1 MRVTTTAVRALL
13 ATSALALAAAP
24 ARGDG
29 GYITTYA
36 HHLEAG
42 EIEVMLMTDYT
53 SPSEPR
59 QDEGQGEY
67 ISQMLMVDY
76 HVTDQ
81 FVVEQMVEWFQAVS
95 TGEGKFTGYR
105 LEARYKVFPKEV
117 PLNPMLYA
125 EYEDLD
131 PETRFKMET
140 SGWILP
146 PYREEPEG
154 EPERERIMETRL
166 VLSQDFGRWNAAV
179 NWINESDLRG
189 GETAFG
195 YTMGVV
201 YRIHAHGPTTH
212 MAHAG
217 HDENNPECCS
227 EEKEEKPKK
236 SKKDKEPFFRAGALA
251 VELFGAL
258 GDTRQFGVRPAR
270 QEHYLQPGIMFH
282 LGKHG
287 MLGFG
292 FAFGL
297 SDASDDLLRLSMMWE
312 F

>member
-1 MRVTTTAVRALL
+1 MRAIPTGIRSCVAASV
-13 ATSALALAAAP
+13 LALAAAP
-24 ARGDG
+24 VRGDG
-29 GYITTYA
+29 GYITTYS

-42 EIEVMLMTDYT
+42 ELEVMILTDYT

-59 QDEGQGEY
+59 QEEGQGEY
-67 ISQMLMVDY
+67 VSQMLMVDY

-81 FVVEQMVEWFQAVS
+81 FAVEPMIEWFQDVS

-146 PYREEPEG
+146 PYDKEPEEPR
-154 EPERERIMETRL
+154 RERIMETRL

-195 YTMGVV
+195 YTLGVV
-201 YRIHAHGPTTH
+201 YRIHPHGSTTH
-212 MAHAG
+212 MAHGGHAG
-217 HDENNPECCS
+217 HDENNPECCP
-227 EEKEEKPKK
+227 EETGKA
-236 SKKDKEPFFRAGALA
+236 SKKAKEPFFRAGALA
-251 VELFGAL
+251 LELYGAL
-258 GDTRQFGVRPAR
+258 GDTRQFGLRPAR

-287 MLGFG
+287 MLGLG

-297 SDASDDLLRLSMMWE
+297 SDASDDLLRFSVGWE